1 MNFRRRW
8 GRLRGHGRQPICIIG
23 LFHDQCNILRG
34 RSPYLTGQATQFLPS
49 LETVPI
55 GSVDLFYLF
64 IYWSVK
70 IIKGTVP
77 LCETVPVVTE
87 EIRPRIGIR
96 GKNKELSQIIILKS
110 HREGVLRRD
119 AE

>member
-1 MNFRRRW
+1 MNFRWRW

-23 LFHDQCNILRG
+23 LFPDQCNILRG

-77 LCETVPVVTE
+77 LRETVPDDETV
-87 EIRPRIGIR
+87 PIGSVDLFYLFI
-96 GKNKELSQIIILKS
+96 
-110 HREGVLRRD
+110 
-119 AE
+119 